1 MATMTLERRRNDII
15 RSIRKTTDTN
25 LLDKIASLLNYEAV
39 KEPKVEEKDDT
50 CMTKEEFFAMIDKSM
65 EEYEKGHYHTMLPN
79 ESLDDFLARV
89 AQ

>member
-25 LLDKIASLLNYEAV
+25 LLDKIASLLNYDAV

-65 EEYEKGHYHTMLPN
+65 EEYEKGHYITFDSPEEMHKYFEAL
-79 ESLDDFLARV
+79 
-89 AQ
+89 

>member
-1 MATMTLERRRNDII
+1 MATMTLESRRKDII
-15 RSIRKTTDTN
+15 NSIRKTTDAN
-25 LLDKIASLLNYEAV
+25 LLDKIASLLNYKALE
-39 KEPKVEEKDDT
+39 EPLTEETDDT

-89 AQ
+89 TQ